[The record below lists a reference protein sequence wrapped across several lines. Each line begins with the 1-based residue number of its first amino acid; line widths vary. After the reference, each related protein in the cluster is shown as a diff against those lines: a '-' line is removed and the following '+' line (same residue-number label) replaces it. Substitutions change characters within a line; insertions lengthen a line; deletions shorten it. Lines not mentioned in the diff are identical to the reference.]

1 MPEPGEGRE
10 RSTGTAE
17 RDEEEGGRAKP
28 PRGGESTRER
38 EQKPGGRQRGE
49 ARTRGSTGGSLACI
63 GNRAHIQ
70 GRSALKGDGCE
81 YQVLTDQA
89 QGGKKE
95 RKKERKKG
103 ERGEARRG
111 HENQR
116 GAAQSGGH
124 QRAHDR
130 RTSRQTD
137 KGEER
142 ERGERKAPPPHGREG
157 QEGKGETG
165 RRTTDRQTTGARE
178 RRRRTG
184 RNARAVSDQMLT
196 KCPADMLMSSKH
208 TSRCKDEGQRPLHI
222 MIGGKREQH
231 QQ

>member
-1 MPEPGEGRE
+1 MWA
-10 RSTGTAE
+10 RSPDLPLYWTMRGAVNARNQE
-17 RDEEEGGRAKP
+17 RDGRGAQERRRGTRRRGGEQSHQEGGRA
-28 PRGGESTRER
+28 TRER
-38 EQKPGGRQRGE
+38 EQKPGGRQHGE
-49 ARTRGSTGGSLACI
+49 ARTRGSTGGSLAGI

-95 RKKERKKG
+95 RKKG
-103 ERGEARRG
+103 ERGEERRG

-130 RTSRQTD
+130 QTGRQTD
-137 KGEER
+137 MGEER

-157 QEGKGETG
+157 QEGKGGTG
-165 RRTTDRQTTGARE
+165 RRTTDRQTNRRKRE
-178 RRRRTG
+178 KEK
-184 RNARAVSDQMLT
+184 DQE
-196 KCPADMLMSSKH
+196 KCKN
-208 TSRCKDEGQRPLHI
+208 GQRPNAHKVPSIHADVKQAHKQVL
-222 MIGGKREQH
+222 G
-231 QQ
+231 